1 MFHVKHNEQR
11 GARKMKTFAIKGN
24 AINLFIKAESME
36 AAAQIIRAPL
46 GEIAKHLT
54 GVWFERR

>member
-1 MFHVKHNEQR
+1 M
-11 GARKMKTFAIKGN
+11 GIYTIKGN
-24 AINLFIKAESME
+24 AINLFIKAESKE

-54 GVWFERR
+54 GVWFERKEG